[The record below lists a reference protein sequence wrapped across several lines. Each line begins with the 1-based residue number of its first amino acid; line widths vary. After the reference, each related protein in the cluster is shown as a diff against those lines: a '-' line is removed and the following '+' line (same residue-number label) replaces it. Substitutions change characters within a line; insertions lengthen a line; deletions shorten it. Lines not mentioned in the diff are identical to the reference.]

1 MMLYALWRFPS
12 SRWKARHR
20 NSSAVSLHPNTVSSS
35 ASDLA
40 VHPRKLLTTTS
51 DQTTNVRLFE
61 LQTGRYF
68 AVRESL
74 LFEQQ
79 ATSHWLFDFI
89 QSPTSF
95 FDCQAALVVL
105 FRCSGHQAIF
115 CAPLLIFVVASH
127 RTVLTPYRVSRN
139 VKSYTQQPRPE

>member
-1 MMLYALWRFPS
+1 MQHAYPRPLRQFVDAVAPLVRGLQIRWPARSSKGLSLVRVHELLRRTFRMMLYALWRFPS

-61 LQTGRYF
+61 
-68 AVRESL
+68 
-74 LFEQQ
+74 
-79 ATSHWLFDFI
+79 
-89 QSPTSF
+89 
-95 FDCQAALVVL
+95 
-105 FRCSGHQAIF
+105 
-115 CAPLLIFVVASH
+115 
-127 RTVLTPYRVSRN
+127 
-139 VKSYTQQPRPE
+139 